1 MDEREN
7 KIREKLKD
15 VVDPE
20 IGVSIM
26 EMNLV
31 DEIRIEDNKA
41 HITYHLT
48 APFCPPVFALH
59 IGKNIKKV
67 AKGVEGIDEVEVR
80 LKDHVQADDINKM
93 LDSMV

>member
-1 MDEREN
+1 MDEREEEL
-7 KIREKLKD
+7 REKLKD

-26 EMNLV
+26 DMHLV
-31 DEIRIEDNKA
+31 DEIKIEGDVA
-41 HITYHLT
+41 YITYHLT

-67 AKGVEGIDEVEVR
+67 AKSIKGIKNAEVKLEG
-80 LKDHVQADDINKM
+80 HVQAEDINKM
-93 LDSMV
+93 LESIV